1 MDMTMILVYTH
12 SLHTHIHTHTPIDT
26 HSQPLRAWRQLTA
39 GPCACFEKK
48 EKQKLN
54 KRKLQCY
61 ANPAGQHKALN
72 TTSAR

>member
-1 MDMTMILVYTH
+1 MDMTMILVYTQ
-12 SLHTHIHTHTPIDT
+12 SLHTHTHIPIDT
-26 HSQPLRAWRQLTA
+26 HTKPLRAWRQLTA
-39 GPCACFEKK
+39 GPCACFEKRK

>member
-1 MDMTMILVYTH
+1 MDMTMILVYTQ
-12 SLHTHIHTHTPIDT
+12 SPNTHTHTLIGTPSELGAN
-26 HSQPLRAWRQLTA
+26 SQQVLARVSGQRSN
-39 GPCACFEKK
+39 KK
-48 EKQKLN
+48 KQKLN